1 MSPEDKPQ
9 SSPLGFSHIREDL
22 PLSRRDLDNSDE
34 PEEENRACTSVQARA
49 ESGPENFSSGKSPF
63 LKVLI
68 DAEAA
73 SSAAAIQLVAFKDA
87 VDNEFAT
94 SGKSTKDKSQ
104 ITRQKGL
111 LLEKLEEF
119 RRLNKSVRQKLKQL
133 QDAEVYRIDA
143 DRKMETLLKWIRNAE
158 RENENLKKDLDETE
172 KKIGKLMDLR
182 REEQENI
189 KSLVHTTKSIEAT
202 RTHLQGQLCNKEAEN
217 NRLTVHLRTLERTVA
232 KQKSETDQLKTS
244 FASLTKKAVK
254 DKESLRKATQAQKL
268 RAERFEAA
276 IEKCSA
282 QLKERDS
289 QLAKARSERDSRR
302 RRKEQTTDEREK
314 LVAQIDLMKSELA
327 ELTLRLQKERDELT
341 AANERMVQSLDILIA
356 DNRDLTITN
365 AMLKTSV
372 AQLEEKLADCESALV
387 EEKTISLEK
396 KHEAEQCHFQV
407 AELKAEIDSLQIK
420 YANLLRETR
429 TTQDGKEAEVEKMET
444 QSKQLRSSLEMKES
458 VHEANVKVQEKVN
471 SLQRKIDQVQQENLE
486 LVRKL
491 AAQDEALNYSNR
503 QLDQRSSECQA
514 LNRQLEAAL
523 SDVREQVS
531 KVKSQTSSREEALQM
546 KILQLQAE
554 QSRRNNELKLL
565 RESKQNVLTRLRHYL
580 CDKIRADRHLDYLRS
595 RRILTRDDAEEISC
609 RTTQTKRTATLLDI
623 LAENPRGLDALIDSI
638 REMRSQNFIITKITD
653 EVQKAKNEKIESLR
667 AAGASSSSSDSS
679 FSTLTTTTD
688 LPNTFSNNSTLLF
701 HPDGERS
708 PSTSDLASSLNVSS
722 LQKCG
727 DLPSAAGA
735 SLGVAPSSTSSSLP
749 KPGDPGAP
757 PLPDEVMAE
766 SPSNIDTT
774 SPGCTSS
781 GGDPN
786 FQPLR
791 SRSLTPTIH
800 IPQFT
805 SL

>member
-1 MSPEDKPQ
+1 MSPEGKPQ
-9 SSPLGFSHIREDL
+9 SSPLGFSPIREGL

-34 PEEENRACTSVQARA
+34 PEEGNRACTSVQARA

-87 VDNEFAT
+87 VDNEFAS
-94 SGKSTKDKSQ
+94 SGRSTKDKSQ
-104 ITRQKGL
+104 ITRQKVL

-133 QDAEVYRIDA
+133 QDAEAYRIDA

-158 RENENLKKDLDETE
+158 SENENLKKDLDETE
-172 KKIGKLMDLR
+172 KRIGKLMDLR

-189 KSLVHTTKSIEAT
+189 KSLVHTTKSIETT
-202 RTHLQGQLCNKEAEN
+202 RAHLQGQLRNKEAEN
-217 NRLTVHLRTLERTVA
+217 NRLTVHLRSLERTVA
-232 KQKSETDQLKTS
+232 EQRSEIDQLKTS

-254 DKESLRKATQAQKL
+254 DKESLRKAAQAQKL

-276 IEKCSA
+276 IEKCTA
-282 QLKERDS
+282 QLKEKDS

-302 RRKEQTTDEREK
+302 RRKEQVTDEKEK
-314 LVAQIDLMKSELA
+314 LAAQIDLMKSELA

-341 AANERMVQSLDILIA
+341 AANERMAQSLDKLIA
-356 DNRDLTITN
+356 DNEDLTITN
-365 AMLKTSV
+365 AILKSSV
-372 AQLEEKLADCESALV
+372 AQLEEQLADCESALV

-429 TTQDGKEAEVEKMET
+429 TTQDVKETEVEKMET

-458 VHEANVKVQEKVN
+458 VHEANLKLQEKVN

-491 AAQDEALNYSNR
+491 AAQDEALSYSNR

-514 LNRQLEAAL
+514 LGRQLEGAL

-531 KVKSQTSSREEALQM
+531 KVKSQTSSREEALQT

-565 RESKQNVLTRLRHYL
+565 RESKQNAEKQFEVRLKNL
-580 CDKIRADRHLDYLRS
+580 QLSLDQSETHKRS
-595 RRILTRDDAEEISC
+595 IQNYVDFLKKSYMTIFDEGL
-609 RTTQTKRTATLLDI
+609 QTSAF
-623 LAENPRGLDALIDSI
+623 G
-638 REMRSQNFIITKITD
+638 
-653 EVQKAKNEKIESLR
+653 
-667 AAGASSSSSDSS
+667 SSY
-679 FSTLTTTTD
+679 FL
-688 LPNTFSNNSTLLF
+688 
-701 HPDGERS
+701 
-708 PSTSDLASSLNVSS
+708 
-722 LQKCG
+722 K
-727 DLPSAAGA
+727 
-735 SLGVAPSSTSSSLP
+735 
-749 KPGDPGAP
+749 
-757 PLPDEVMAE
+757 
-766 SPSNIDTT
+766 
-774 SPGCTSS
+774 
-781 GGDPN
+781 
-786 FQPLR
+786 
-791 SRSLTPTIH
+791 
-800 IPQFT
+800 
-805 SL
+805 